1 MVRYTLAIRGV
12 AKDPAS
18 EMAVEEREIDIFREG
33 QLEESFLCDVN
44 PKGQVSRHITVPTIP
59 LSNLL
64 HIVELSSRFLL

>member
-18 EMAVEEREIDIFREG
+18 EMAVEEREIDIFGEG

-44 PKGQVSRHITVPTIP
+44 PKGQVSHIY
-59 LSNLL
+59 
-64 HIVELSSRFLL
+64 SSDDAPI